1 LCDLGT
7 GFLISGWGWV
17 LRTAS
22 ANISRSS
29 ALVFGSRGFQEVMRQ
44 YMGMRQGEVK
54 PEIIMGRKLLNR
66 YCSSLPGFKLR
77 KGSYL
82 VHNHVKP
89 SSQLGLNGFR
99 AWVQDTDTYL
109 VECDCDFGGLKNAK
123 LNKHYRV
130 RLR

>member
-1 LCDLGT
+1 
-7 GFLISGWGWV
+7 
-17 LRTAS
+17 
-22 ANISRSS
+22 
-29 ALVFGSRGFQEVMRQ
+29 
-44 YMGMRQGEVK
+44 MRQGEIK

-77 KGSYL
+77 KRLLFGAQP
-82 VHNHVKP
+82 HVKP
-89 SSQLGLNGFR
+89 TSQLGLNGFR
-99 AWVQDTDTYL
+99 AWVQDTNTYL

>member
-1 LCDLGT
+1 
-7 GFLISGWGWV
+7 
-17 LRTAS
+17 
-22 ANISRSS
+22 
-29 ALVFGSRGFQEVMRQ
+29 
-44 YMGMRQGEVK
+44 MGMRQGEIK
-54 PEIIMGRKLLNR
+54 PEIMMGRKLLNR

-77 KGSYL
+77 KGAYL

-89 SSQLGLNGFR
+89 TSQLGLNGFR